1 MLPILY
7 AAETEALR
15 KRVMNRSQLENDEIS
30 ARVKEIVRRVRA
42 EGDKALFEYTARFDH
57 ADLTPETVQV
67 TREEI
72 DAAYASATP
81 EWLEATKE
89 AIRRI
94 TVFHEKQKQNTW
106 VDFQPEIALGQ
117 KVTPLRRVG
126 VYVPGGTAAYP
137 SSVLMNVLPA
147 KVAGVKE
154 IIMVTPPGADGGV

>member
-30 ARVKEIVRRVRA
+30 ARVKEIVRRVRE

-57 ADLTPETVQV
+57 AELTPDTVQV

-94 TVFHEKQKQNTW
+94 TVFHEKQKQTTW

-117 KVTPLRRVG
+117 KGTPLRRVG

-147 KVAGVKE
+147 
-154 IIMVTPPGADGGV
+154 